1 MSEGLHPYQRVSARD
16 AGAAQAAPASLS
28 AVSLPEETPVAVV
41 YNGSTQAVMMATPA
55 DIEDFAR
62 GFTITEGFAEAQEIG
77 EVEIVEQ
84 PNGIEARIWLPD
96 EKQAA
101 LDARRRAQVGP
112 VGCGLCGIDSL
123 AQAARTVR
131 AVPASDLVL
140 APSEIA
146 VALHALRT
154 LQPLHDETRAVHAAG
169 FYIPGQGIVLAR
181 EDVGRHNALDKLA
194 GAMAATGVDPASG
207 AVVLTSRLS
216 LEMVQK
222 TAMIGA
228 PVMLSVSQPTAHAV
242 RLAEEA
248 GIALVTHNRQG
259 TRIFTHHAR
268 IGAAHVL

>member
-1 MSEGLHPYQRVSARD
+1 MSEGLHPYKRVAAHD
-16 AGAAQAAPASLS
+16 TGAAS
-28 AVSLPEETPVAVV
+28 ALVSLPEETPVAVV
-41 YNGSTQAVMMATPA
+41 YNGSTQAVMMTTPA

-62 GFTITEGFAEAQEIG
+62 GFTITEGFAAASEIG
-77 EVEIVEQ
+77 DVEIVRQ
-84 PNGIEARIWLPD
+84 PVGIEARIWLPE

-123 AQAARTVR
+123 AQAAREVPR
-131 AVPASDLVL
+131 VPASGLVL
-140 APSEIA
+140 APSEIGE
-146 VALHALRT
+146 ALDALRA

-169 FYIPGQGIVLAR
+169 FYVPGQGIVLAR

-194 GAMAATGVDPASG
+194 GAMAAAGTNPASG

-228 PVMLSVSQPTAHAV
+228 PVMLSVSQPTATAV
-242 RLAEEA
+242 ALAETA
-248 GIALVTHNRQG
+248 GIALVTRNRHG

-268 IGAAHVL
+268 IGSAHVL

>member
-1 MSEGLHPYQRVSARD
+1 MSGGLHPYRRVAAYD
-16 AGAAQAAPASLS
+16 TGAAEAAP
-28 AVSLPEETPVAVV
+28 VSLPEETPVAVV
-41 YNGSTQAVMMATPA
+41 YNGSTQAVMMTTPA

-62 GFTITEGFAEAQEIG
+62 GFTITEGFAEAHEIG
-77 EVEIVEQ
+77 EVEIIEQ
-84 PNGIEARIWLPD
+84 AMGIEARIWLP
-96 EKQAA
+96 ENRQAA

-123 AQAARTVR
+123 AQAAREVR

-146 VALHALRT
+146 AALDGLRAR
-154 LQPLHDETRAVHAAG
+154 QPLHDETRAVHAAG
-169 FYIPGQGIVLAR
+169 FYVPGRGIVLAR

-194 GAMAATGVDPASG
+194 GAMAAAGTDPALG
-207 AVVLTSRLS
+207 AIVLTSRLS

-248 GIALVTHNRQG
+248 GIALVTHNRHG

-268 IGAAHVL
+268 IGSAHVL

>member
-1 MSEGLHPYQRVSARD
+1 MSEGMYPFRRIAVHD
-16 AGAAQAAPASLS
+16 AGAGSAP
-28 AVSLPEETPVAVV
+28 VSLPEETPVAVV

-62 GFTITEGFAEAQEIG
+62 GFTLTEGFAEASEIG
-77 EVEIVEQ
+77 AVKIVEQ
-84 PNGIEARIWLPD
+84 PNGIEARIWLP
-96 EKQAA
+96 ETRRAA

-123 AQAARTVR
+123 SQAAREVR
-131 AVPASDLVL
+131 AVPASGLVL
-140 APSEIA
+140 APSE
-146 VALHALRT
+146 VAAALDGLRA

-169 FYIPGQGIVLAR
+169 FYVPGHGIVLAR

-194 GAMAATGVDPASG
+194 GAMAAAGTDPGAG

-242 RLAEEA
+242 RLAEAA
-248 GIALVTHNRQG
+248 GIALVTYNRHG
-259 TRIFTHHAR
+259 TRLYTHPNR
-268 IGAAHVL
+268 IGSAHVL